1 MTRTSTHTPVR
12 PYLIAL
18 LLLLSDTFRLSAQC
32 TDWSIS
38 AQLVT
43 SSTCAGN
50 GTFNVTISGPDAA
63 NLSNIQYG
71 IPIAA
76 NGFSVPLNNS
86 ASFSSIPPGIYQVS
100 AVASC
105 GGNFTGRNTT
115 ISMPGNY
122 QSPQLTV
129 DVIKNSLSC
138 QATGKIGLSVSYGY
152 GPFTF
157 TVLSAPSAYSGPF
170 SFSSPNPAYQL
181 NNLPYGYYTFQV
193 TDACGSGTSPTTVSI
208 VSLNPQAA
216 SINAYEL
223 EATALGCNEI
233 QLPRPVLYNSSPDW
247 SGYNN
252 DPTFKVSVQLSNGL
266 SAPTP
271 FEPFG
276 SSGPLV
282 ISLNPGFSIKD
293 CYGKTITYTILPP
306 CGPSFQVSKPFLY
319 PGMETAISQNC
330 NIDFTGTV
338 SFLGAFCFPLNYTL
352 QNIGTGA
359 SYGPY
364 TTSTPGNNLPT
375 LPLGSYTI
383 SYTTADGY
391 TGSGNATANPVT
403 GNPYSISIF
412 NGERGLHNYIDGFS
426 FTTTASLG
434 SDKIIELFSGPA
446 GYSYYAVWSNNNN
459 FEATRN
465 QSPFLPGTLMFCAGT
480 YVWKITD
487 NCSSYFIS
495 ITVGPQDL
503 YQFAAG
509 IDHQKQTCEGLWIW
523 PTGTANSDGQS
534 KPIQFS
540 LIDEGNV
547 FSGPYMLGD
556 SILLPYPGT
565 YILMPWSSGPSPFY
579 PYYLPLPYPNP
590 YTQTYIFTDSF
601 DPVIVDLNKSQ
612 GFLCGGA
619 GSGQAQIYVQGKNG
633 IPFAASGTHYLYS
646 LAQQGQGSNGPY
658 LATNTTGIFTS
669 FGGSAN
675 QVYDLKIQDSCGAY
689 AVQQLKIL
697 DLATAR
703 LVSSSSYVSC
713 TLSSVQLSAV
723 YLPGATYSWTGPGG
737 FTSSLRNPVINN
749 LGPQN
754 IGVYHVTITMP
765 LCSSQPMTDS
775 TILTIN
781 ANPPKPE
788 IALRCIPSPASV
800 IVTNQSPGLAYVW
813 EVGVAYPNGQYYS
826 ALEASDSAG
835 LIIAQLGNYKAIGI
849 DSATG
854 CRATSDS
861 ITIAGTLGPITA
873 RIYSPHLEVCA
884 GDSTIL
890 VAKSTPIYPGIG
902 NTFSYQWFKD
912 GILLPDDTGML
923 LITSAAGQYQVIV
936 RASLCNFDTSDE
948 VTVSVIQP
956 PTAVINASAQ
966 IICEGDTVLLQ
977 TNTGPGYTYTWM
989 KDGTTIPGVGSATLQ
1004 VTQTGTYLVTVSNG
1018 GCARTTT
1025 AVAITVNPAPVINLQ
1040 PAVNQYLCPGEVV
1053 HFTTTAD
1060 PAYTY
1065 IWKKDGVTI
1074 PGAVSSQ
1081 YDASSAGTYTV
1092 TVTTPACPGKSTLP
1106 VTVNMLPTSIDL
1118 GNDTVVCAPGPFA
1131 IPLSVPVGYSSVI
1144 WSNGQNSNQITATAT
1159 GTWWVRAENKCGVF
1173 TDTIHIRHIS
1183 EFMPALPDDTL
1194 ICNPSG
1200 KALVSVPVLLQNI
1213 QWSTGATTSSLEI
1226 TMPGTYWVQGE
1237 SPCGT
1242 LYDTVR
1248 VGFCPPVISN
1258 ILMDDSL
1265 CEGDCMTVSAEVS
1278 DYPRQ
1283 YQWLL
1288 PGGNPPA
1295 STDGVVPRVCYAAA
1309 GSYTVTLIVANNGG
1323 ADTMSRPLVVL
1334 PRPVPRFAD
1343 TALTISYNTLMA
1355 LGACA
1360 DAQEIDWYRNDS
1372 LVCDNCKEMK
1382 VDARYFL
1389 SDYRCVVS
1397 NGSCTDTCSYR
1408 VRVVDIPHDVW
1419 LPDAFSPNGDGRND
1433 EFRVIT
1439 DNPNIL
1445 VINLCVYNRWGQRMF
1460 ISNMNNR
1467 GWDGAFSGSAVPVGT
1482 YFWTLRYKVL
1492 GSEEVYFKKGDLV
1505 LIR

>member
-1 MTRTSTHTPVR
+1 MTRTSTRTPVR

-105 GGNFTGRNTT
+105 GGTFVGRNTS
-115 ISMPGNY
+115 ISVPGNY
-122 QSPQLTV
+122 QPPILQAALA
-129 DVIKNSLSC
+129 KASLNCNAS
-138 QATGKIGLSVSYGY
+138 G
-152 GPFTF
+152 
-157 TVLSAPSAYSGPF
+157 TVLLETSHGLPPYTVWVTNTPASYSGPS
-170 SFSSPNPAYQL
+170 SFNVPLTFLQTG
-181 NNLPYGYYTFQV
+181 LPPGGYTFQV
-193 TDACGSGTSPTTVSI
+193 TDACGSGTAPVSVNVGIVSAQNIPLAYTPLETGDCQSVIAWKPTLNFTIPGWIDYTDTGYKVSI
-208 VSLNPQAA
+208 RISN
-216 SINAYEL
+216 SI
-223 EATALGCNEI
+223 
-233 QLPRPVLYNSSPDW
+233 
-247 SGYNN
+247 
-252 DPTFKVSVQLSNGL
+252 
-266 SAPTP
+266 APATP
-271 FEPFG
+271 FVPLHSQSAVTVPLG
-276 SSGPLV
+276 SGHSV
-282 ISLNPGFSIKD
+282 KD
-293 CYGKTITYTILPP
+293 CYGQQLIYTIKPP
-306 CGPSFQVSKPFLY
+306 CGPNFEHNKYIPFPSVSSKL
-319 PGMETAISQNC
+319 TQNC
-330 NIDFTGTV
+330 NSSFSGFLKLQGPLCLPVTFTVQQV
-338 SFLGAFCFPLNYTL
+338 SGPL
-352 QNIGTGA
+352 
-359 SYGPY
+359 SYGPFSSSNG
-364 TTSTPGNNLPT
+364 TLQLPPAV
-375 LPLGSYTI
+375 PLGNYLVQ
-383 SYTTADGY
+383 YTTADGY
-391 TGSGNATANPVT
+391 TSSYPVSVAPIT
-403 GNPYSISIF
+403 GNPYSVSIMDGSPGMTNYIAGFRFQTTAGLLPIRTVELF
-412 NGERGLHNYIDGFS
+412 NGPLGYTFIGYWGGGDYHV
-426 FTTTASLG
+426 TANQTPLTFG
-434 SDKIIELFSGPA
+434 SRFFP
-446 GYSYYAVWSNNNN
+446 
-459 FEATRN
+459 
-465 QSPFLPGTLMFCAGT
+465 PGN

-487 NCSSYFIS
+487 SCGSYLLP
-495 ITVGPQDL
+495 ITVGPQDV
-503 YQFAAG
+503 YQFTTG
-509 IDHQKQTCEGLWIW
+509 MDFQKQTCQGLWVRPAI
-523 PTGTANSDGQS
+523 TATNNGQS
-534 KPIQFS
+534 KPAKFS
-540 LIDEGNV
+540 ILKNGYPLYIPAN
-547 FSGPYMLGD
+547 SMNWPQYAAGD
-556 SILLPYPGT
+556 SVLLTQPGT
-565 YILMPWSSGPSPFY
+565 YTILPSAANSTFY
-579 PYYLPLPYPNP
+579 IPQYPNP
-590 YTQTYIFTDSF
+590 YTNIFSF
-601 DPVIVDLNKSQ
+601 ANTLNPVMVDMNKSQ
-612 GFLCGGA
+612 GFLCAGA
-619 GSGQAQIYVQGKNG
+619 SPGQAHIYVEGKNG
-633 IPFAASGTHYLYS
+633 FPFLSPPSPHYLYS
-646 LAQQGQGSNGPY
+646 LAHQGNGTAGPY
-658 LATNTTGIFTS
+658 LATNASGVFTG

-675 QVYDLKIQDSCGAY
+675 QAYDLKIQDSCGAF
-689 AVQQLKIL
+689 AVQKLKIL
-697 DLATAR
+697 DLQTVRAI
-703 LVSSSSYVSC
+703 SSSKYVAC
-713 TLSSVQLSAV
+713 EFGTVQLSAI
-723 YLPGATYSWTGPGG
+723 YLPNATYSWTGPNG
-737 FTSSLRNPVINN
+737 FTSNLREPVISNV
-749 LGPQN
+749 GPQQ
-754 IGVYHVTITMP
+754 IGVYHVTVITP
-765 LCSSQPMTDS
+765 LCGQPVTDS
-775 TILTIN
+775 TVLSV
-781 ANPPKPE
+781 NPPPPQPTIAVRCSPE
-788 IALRCIPSPASV
+788 PVSV
-800 IVTNQSPGLAYVW
+800 YVVNPQPGIGYLHW
-813 EVGVAYPNGQYYS
+813 EISNWLLPDSVYYS
-826 ALEASDSAG
+826 YRRISDSAG
-835 LIIAQLGNYKAIGI
+835 LKVIDIEGSYRAIAV
-849 DSATG
+849 DSLTG
-854 CRATSDS
+854 CTIKSDS
-861 ITIAGTLGPITA
+861 ISFPSMPGPFEA
-873 RIYSPHLEVCA
+873 RIYAPHLKLCP
-884 GDSTIL
+884 GDTTVL
-890 VAKSTPIYPGIG
+890 VAQSLFTGAL
-902 NTFSYQWFKD
+902 SYQWFKNSVLMP
-912 GILLPDDTGML
+912 GITVPAFATSDPGVYKVVIRTGP
-923 LITSAAGQYQVIV
+923 
-936 RASLCNFDTSDE
+936 CNADTSDE
-948 VTVSVIQP
+948 VTVSVVP
-956 PTAVINASAQ
+956 FPTATINAPVTT
-966 IICEGDTVLLQ
+966 ICEGDTAFFEAG
-977 TNTGPGYTYTWM
+977 TGSGYTYTWALN
-989 KDGTTIPGVGSATLQ
+989 GYIVPGMTNSILPATQPGSYML
-1004 VTQTGTYLVTVSNG
+1004 TVSNG
-1018 GCARTTT
+1018 GCA
-1025 AVAITVNPAPVINLQ
+1025 ASAGPVSLTVNPSPIPVIQ
-1040 PAVNQYLCPGEVV
+1040 PAGTQYLCPGG
-1053 HFTTTAD
+1053 TIQLTTAAN
-1060 PAYTY
+1060 PGLVYSWA
-1065 IWKKDGVTI
+1065 KDGALI
-1074 PGAVSSQ
+1074 PGANTSQ
-1081 YDASSAGTYTV
+1081 YNASAPGSYTV
-1092 TVTTPACPGKSTLP
+1092 TTNALACPARTSLP
-1106 VTVNMLPTSIDL
+1106 VVIVQLPAAVSL

-1200 KALVSVPVLLQNI
+1200 KALVSVSVLLQNI

-1226 TMPGTYWVQGE
+1226 TMPGIYWVQGE

-1248 VGFCPPVISN
+1248 VSFCPPVISN

-1288 PGGNPPA
+1288 PGGNPQA
-1295 STDGVVPRVCYAAA
+1295 STDGVVPRVCYAVA

-1323 ADTMSRPLVVL
+1323 TDTMSRPLVVL